1 MIYNKLFGKKAM
13 REIIA
18 FLIFTSVN
26 ESSYSH

>member
-1 MIYNKLFGKKAM
+1 MIDNLVSDKKAM

-26 ESSYSH
+26 ESYSH

>member
-26 ESSYSH
+26 ESYSH

>member
-26 ESSYSH
+26 EFYSH